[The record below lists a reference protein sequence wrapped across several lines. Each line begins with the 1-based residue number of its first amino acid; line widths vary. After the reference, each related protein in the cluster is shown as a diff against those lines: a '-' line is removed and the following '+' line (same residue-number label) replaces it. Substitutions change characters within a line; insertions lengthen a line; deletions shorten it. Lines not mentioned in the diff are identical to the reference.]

1 MDGLPLLSTGQW
13 ILAAVAALCVGMGKA
28 GFGGMG
34 TVAIILMAII
44 LPPRESIGMILP
56 ILIFADIFAVLLYRK
71 HAVISHVWRL
81 IPPAFI
87 GIVCGFFLMPLIP
100 AGAFGKFIGW
110 TTLIISAL
118 FLIQK
123 ASGQLEKIAA
133 AHPAIAWP
141 TGWAAGVTTM
151 LANAAGPIMTVYLL
165 ACRLPKF
172 EFVGTGAWYF
182 FILNIV
188 KVPFSAYRG
197 LINGSSLL
205 FDIALAPC
213 VLVGIGLARYF
224 LGKIP
229 QVAFEYLMLG
239 FSILASLWLVIR

>member
-1 MDGLPLLSTGQW
+1 MPELSQLSSAQW
-13 ILAAVAALCVGMGKA
+13 MLAGAAALCVGMGKA
-28 GFGGMG
+28 GFSGMG
-34 TVAIILMAII
+34 VLAIILMATI
-44 LPPRESIGMILP
+44 LPAKQSTGVILP
-56 ILIFADIFAVLLYRK
+56 MLIFADIFAVLLYRK

-100 AGAFGKFIGW
+100 AEAFGKFIGW
-110 TTLIISAL
+110 ITLIISVL

-133 AHPAIAWP
+133 AHPAVAWP

-205 FDIALAPC
+205 FDIAMAPC
-213 VLVGIGLARYF
+213 VLIGIGLARYF

-229 QVAFEYLMLG
+229 QLAFDYLMLG